1 MSSTEPP
8 LEASDNKP
16 SNPKRVTKTRITR
29 RLAAGGAFE
38 RMIGPDGVAAL
49 KSRNW
54 TITGAGLVALGVVAD
69 LSQIFAPI
77 ALIGLLLS
85 LAAAVVFAAIVF
97 LRMKWRDTCIG
108 HTITA
113 ILTAGLFGVVLLF
126 QQSADAEDTGA
137 FAELFPAA
145 SQLQNTI
152 HANVLGI
159 AKKQGEI
166 DAKIDQLADE
176 VRQANEDARLS
187 KDAQLWIGT
196 WVLESPY
203 QPGWVVTYK
212 DDGTYHFT
220 SPQATLNGVWRA
232 SDGLFNN
239 EAPGTGLS
247 DAGSYHFRDK
257 DTLEVTG
264 KFGVSIWKRID
275 NPPKSHSGG

>member
-1 MSSTEPP
+1 MSSTETPS
-8 LEASDNKP
+8 EASGSKP
-16 SNPKRVTKTRITR
+16 ENTQRVAKTRVTR

-38 RMIGPDGVAAL
+38 RMLGADGVAAL

-85 LAAAVVFAAIVF
+85 LAAAVVFAVVVF

-113 ILTAGLFGVVLLF
+113 ILTAGLFGVVLLI

-187 KDAQLWIGT
+187 KDAERWVGT
-196 WVLESPY
+196 WVLETPY
-203 QPGWVVTYK
+203 QPGWVVEYS
-212 DDGTYHFT
+212 DDGSYVFQT
-220 SPQATLNGVWRA
+220 PQATVNGVYKA
-232 SDGLFNN
+232 ADGLFHT

-247 DAGSYHFRDK
+247 DAGSFRFRDEN
-257 DTLEVTG
+257 TLEMTG
-264 KFGVSIWKRID
+264 KFGMSVWKRVD
-275 NPPKSHSGG
+275 GPQPQQTDD